1 MGQYINKGNFSFK
14 KLKNSKFVDKSDL
27 IDFIN
32 NQIDEGNS
40 YICVSRPRR
49 FGKSLAAKMMY
60 AYYDKSCD
68 SHELFQ
74 SLKISEL
81 PSYENHINKYMTIY
95 LDMTN
100 FAVRENAS
108 NLTKVQFM
116 DRTLREDIK
125 KHYECT
131 DSPDANLMDVLKD
144 INERTG
150 EQFIFIIDE
159 WDCLVRD
166 DSDEVRKEYVNWLR
180 TMFKSEQADQ
190 VFAMV
195 YMTGI
200 LPIIKV
206 EAQSA
211 LNNFYEY
218 SIVKPGS
225 TASFYGFTKKEVEE
239 LCKKHNMDLEQMERA
254 YDGYII
260 GNEKSMFNPNS
271 VIQSIK
277 HNDYSS
283 YWGKTASYTAIE
295 PYIKIDTDNVQYQVI
310 RMLNGERVSVDINN
324 SYDDYRNLKSHHDIL
339 TVLIHLGYLSYDRE
353 NCSCFIP
360 NSEVA
365 EKLRIAI
372 ELGELK
378 SA

>member
-14 KLKNSKFVDKSDL
+14 KLKNSRFVDKSEL
-27 IDFIN
+27 IGFFN
-32 NQIDEGNS
+32 TQIEEGNS

-68 SHELFQ
+68 SRQLFDN
-74 SLKISEL
+74 LKIAQL
-81 PSYENHINKYMTIY
+81 PSYEDHINKYMTIY

-100 FAVRENAS
+100 FAVRGNAS

-116 DRTLREDIK
+116 EKTLREDIK

-131 DSPDANLMDVLKD
+131 DSPDANLMDLLYD

-166 DSDEVRKEYVNWLR
+166 DSDEVRQEYVNWLR
-180 TMFKSEQADQ
+180 TMFKCEQADQ

-206 EAQSA
+206 ETHSA
-211 LNNFYEY
+211 LNNFIEY
-218 SIVKPGS
+218 SIVKPGA
-225 TASFYGFTKKEVEE
+225 TAPFYGFTKQEVEE
-239 LCKKHNMDLEQMERA
+239 LCVKHNMDLEQMERA

-260 GNEKSMFNPNS
+260 GSEKSMFNPNS
-271 VIQSIK
+271 VIQSIQFR
-277 HNDYSS
+277 DYAS

-295 PYIKIDTDNVQYQVI
+295 PYIKIDADNVQYQVI

-324 SYDDYRNLKSHHDIL
+324 SYDDYRNLTNHHDIL
-339 TVLIHLGYLSYDRE
+339 TMLIHLGYLSYDRE